1 MNVRVDHLLEV
12 ARLTGK
18 LLLCYAVA
26 AWTLYLLVGLA
37 LPSQVGAGSPWPLV
51 IALALAL
58 PAPMLL
64 SQRRGSRNPLALQE
78 AWERVDR
85 GDPARL
91 ADFHR
96 RLQRQTGL
104 RAAARAS
111 WEERLLEAW
120 RESVAK
126 PEGESAACLRDL
138 LFACG
143 RFGPRERELLLRLP
157 AGMLNPWEHARLWAR
172 ALADGLE
179 PDAAALA
186 EILARLRGGKPS
198 RKVRALRALLFR
210 LARDG
215 QEDAKA
221 LLREGLMAQR
231 LRPSDLPP
239 DLAHLAPQGAGR
251 THAAV
256 ARVGNVRV
264 RVRVT
269 EVRSALAG
277 KVGVLGQGH
286 WKWIVLACA
295 AALALLIS
303 RGLRSRPA
311 EPPAPPVSPLAYAPP
326 ANAAGGFTLQ
336 IMSSRDSVRT
346 VRHVERLHADSLY
359 AYVLAPR
366 RNSSWLRV
374 RLGWFAERAA
384 ADSVAGL
391 LKGRGRIDEW
401 YVANFDLKDRLH
413 ERAEAP
419 RDTTIGDSIKTG
431 ARSRS
436 IRRAR

>member
-12 ARLTGK
+12 ARLAGK
-18 LLLCYAVA
+18 LLLSYAVA

-37 LPSQVGAGSPWPLV
+37 LPSHVGAGSPWPLV
-51 IALALAL
+51 IAMVLAL

-64 SQRRGSRNPLALQE
+64 SQRRGSRNPLALQG
-78 AWERVDR
+78 AWEQIDHR
-85 GDPARL
+85 DPARL

-120 RESVAK
+120 HESVAM
-126 PEGESAACLRDL
+126 PEGESAACLCDL
-138 LFACG
+138 LFACS

-157 AGMLNPWEHARLWAR
+157 SGVLNPWEHARLWAR

-264 RVRVT
+264 RVDEARA
-269 EVRSALAG
+269 ALAG
-277 KVGVLGQGH
+277 KAGLLGQGR

-295 AALALLIS
+295 AVLALLIS

-311 EPPAPPVSPLAYAPP
+311 EPPAPPVSPLTYAPP

-346 VRHVERLHADSLY
+346 VRYVERLHADSLY

-401 YVANFDLKDRLH
+401 YVANFDLEDRLH

-419 RDTTIGDSIKTG
+419 RDTTAGDSVKTG
-431 ARSRS
+431 ARSRP
-436 IRRAR
+436 IRRTR